1 VLREENQEVDAATGP
16 VVDVH
21 QLKAGDDSDPRLEA
35 TDVQDHRVGDGQQQ
49 QKQVDGLA
57 THARTQ

>member
-1 VLREENQEVDAATGP
+1 MLREENQEVDAATGP

-49 QKQVDGLA
+49 
-57 THARTQ
+57 